1 MSKVA
6 REILPLALGG
16 LLIGTLLGMLG
27 AGAYA
32 TWIVGGDPA
41 NIGITTI
48 LAFAPSQLGPLTEP
62 FRTAV
67 LIGGAVAIATTI
79 ALPAAAF
86 RPRLTSHGSARW
98 ATVPELKRAGLTARL
113 QDLKG
118 PIYGKVGSP
127 RSRSPFITS
136 RDIPHS
142 LIAAPTGSGKGI
154 GVVIPTLLT
163 YPGSVF
169 CLDVKGEN
177 FEKTARQRL
186 AMGDKIYRFS
196 PYDNDGRSHRYNPLD
211 DVARAPERRRFT
223 EARRLAASFIV
234 AHAGGMGFLEGAR
247 DLFAATAMLVIQRG
261 TPTIA
266 AIYDALAQPG
276 EAYKVLQNLG
286 HEVRAEEAQK
296 IFYKLAGLESRVL
309 SSYLTVLSDGGLGLW
324 ADPAVRE
331 ATGASDFDL
340 HNLRSEPASIF
351 VVVSPNDFVPLAPLI
366 RVMVQQTIAIMQR
379 SEPDRAK
386 GEVFPVLFLLDEFVS
401 LGRMDVLAD
410 AITTLRSYGGR
421 VMIVVQTMASLE
433 KLYQKEGAAQFLAN
447 CRMQLFLSP
456 ADKTTPEYISSAAGD
471 FTRKTRTRTW
481 KGGNFET
488 TYQERT
494 DGARLIRPEEVRML
508 GEDRIVALVQNIYPI
523 TAYRVAYFQDRQLNR
538 IFKSQT
544 GNLPLPPIM
553 PRGILPAGEYLA
565 PVEPRNDS
573 GTADARTTAAP
584 VEPASEAEDPA
595 ATHEAKVAAAF
606 WEGQGSRETPDDRR
620 SDGTTPEKT
629 DKATG
634 EGGAAADQPAPA
646 SNGVPIEDPKK
657 PEDSAGKNEAEEEAS
672 RKISGE
678 LAGVAVAQYN
688 IIDNIMLDLAAVR
701 RRNNARIAEAGLD
714 DRSEAQ
720 ADTVQRRPQR
730 RASNPADMDSVIAS
744 VRSANVARQDNTT

>member
-1 MSKVA
+1 MSKVV

-32 TWIVGGDPA
+32 TWVVGGDPA

-48 LAFAPSQLGPLTEP
+48 LAFAPSELGPLAEP

-67 LIGGAVAIATTI
+67 LIGGAVAIAMTI
-79 ALPAAAF
+79 AVPAAAF
-86 RPRLTSHGSARW
+86 RPQLTSHGSARW
-98 ATVPELKRAGLTARL
+98 ATAPEMKRAGLTARV

-118 PIYGKVGSP
+118 PIYGKIGPP
-127 RSRSPFITS
+127 RSRSHFITS
-136 RDIPHS
+136 QDIPHS

-186 AMGDKIYRFS
+186 AMGDKVYRFS

-247 DLFAATAMLVIQRG
+247 DLFAATALLVVQRG
-261 TPTIA
+261 TTTIA

-276 EAYKVLQNLG
+276 EAYKVLQSLG
-286 HEVRAEEAQK
+286 HEVEAEEAQK
-296 IFYKLAGLESRVL
+296 IFYRLAGLESRVL
-309 SSYLTVLSDGGLGLW
+309 SSYLTVLADGGLGLW

-331 ATGASDFDL
+331 ATAASDFEL
-340 HNLRSEPASIF
+340 HSLRSEPASIF

-456 ADKTTPEYISSAAGD
+456 ADKATPEYISSAAGD

-508 GEDRIVALVQNIYPI
+508 GEDRIVALVQNMYPI

-538 IFKSQT
+538 IFRSQS
-544 GNLPLPPIM
+544 GALPLPPIM
-553 PRGILPAGEYLA
+553 PRATSPVVEYMA
-565 PVEPRNDS
+565 PLEPR
-573 GTADARTTAAP
+573 GGLGAAAALIPAAP
-584 VEPASEAEDPA
+584 AEPASETKASAAMPELKVGVAWAEAREGIEISDDRPFDEKTLEMA
-595 ATHEAKVAAAF
+595 GKAAA
-606 WEGQGSRETPDDRR
+606 GQG
-620 SDGTTPEKT
+620 G
-629 DKATG
+629 ATK
-634 EGGAAADQPAPA
+634 DQR
-646 SNGVPIEDPKK
+646 K
-657 PEDSAGKNEAEEEAS
+657 PEDGAGRAETEKAN
-672 RKISGE
+672 RKISVD
-678 LAGVAVAQYN
+678 LARVAVAQHN
-688 IIDNIMLDLAAVR
+688 VIDTIMLDLSAVR
-701 RRNNARIAEAGLD
+701 RRNNARIAHARLD
-714 DRSEAQ
+714 DDHNETQ
-720 ADTVQRRPQR
+720 TDTRQRRPQR
-730 RASNPADMDSVIAS
+730 RASNPADLDSVIAS
-744 VRSANVARQDNTT
+744 VRDANVARQEN